1 VRREPS
7 SRAIALMRAV
17 IVGLLSGTI
26 VGIPLG
32 VLNRVYQR
40 ITAIVA
46 EQHLEFTPEGSL
58 GIVLVTVIPFAIPAG
73 IAYVAI
79 GRFLPSHQPAH
90 SLTFGLLL
98 LVVLG
103 LPYLWAA
110 PMGINTTGNVWLN
123 RAMYGSLP
131 VLAGVALPVI
141 SGIVDRHVPTPTHR
155 VGQMGY
161 GALTLVGV
169 ACCAA
174 ALLATIGAFVIAVRG
189 G

>member
-1 VRREPS
+1 
-7 SRAIALMRAV
+7 M
-17 IVGLLSGTI
+17 
-26 VGIPLG
+26 PLG
-32 VLNRVYQR
+32 VLNRLYQR

-46 EQHLEFTPEGSL
+46 DQHLEFTLEGTL
-58 GIVLVTVIPFAIPAG
+58 GIILVTVIPFAIPSG

-79 GRFLPSHQPAH
+79 GRFLPSSQPAR

-98 LVVLG
+98 LLVLG
-103 LPYLWAA
+103 LPYLLAA

-131 VLAGVALPVI
+131 VLAGLALSVI
-141 SGIVDRHVPTPTHR
+141 SGVVDRHVPTPR
-155 VGQMGY
+155 RRAAQIGY
-161 GALTLVGV
+161 GAVALVGV

-174 ALLATIGAFVIAVRG
+174 AFLASVGAIVIAVRG